1 MASIDR
7 TKIEP
12 QKPTDGARRSG
23 GRPRTH
29 GLSVLKQAVNGL
41 GNRAIDRRT
50 VTGKALAQWRND
62 LIADLGGI
70 DNISTQQSAI
80 IDLCVKS
87 KLILDSVDTW
97 LLTQSSLINKQK
109 KSLISAVVQ
118 RQTLADALARHLL
131 ALGLERRKN
140 EVSLQDYLAER
151 YGDRDE
157 EHKKESESEP

>member
-12 QKPTDGARRSG
+12 QKRIGSG
-23 GRPRTH
+23 LPGPGRIPTH
-29 GLSVLKQAVNGL
+29 GFSVLKQAVNGL

-50 VTGKALAQWRND
+50 VTGKALAQWRKD

-87 KLILDSVDTW
+87 KLILDSVDAW
-97 LLTQSSLINKQK
+97 LLTQPSLINKQK
-109 KSLISAVVQ
+109 RSIISAVIQ
-118 RQTLADALARHLL
+118 RQTLADALARHLGQ
-131 ALGLERRKN
+131 LGLERRCV
-140 EVSLQDYLAER
+140 ELDLARRIMVEKMQ
-151 YGDRDE
+151 G
-157 EHKKESESEP
+157 K

>member
-12 QKPTDGARRSG
+12 LKRIGTGKPGP
-23 GRPRTH
+23 GRLPTH

-50 VTGKALAQWRND
+50 VTGKALAQWRKD
-62 LIADLGGI
+62 LINDLGGI

-80 IDLCVKS
+80 VDLCVKS

-97 LLTQSSLINKQK
+97 LLTQPSLINKHK
-109 KSLISAVVQ
+109 RSLISAVVQ
-118 RQTLADALARHLL
+118 RQTLADALARHLI
-131 ALGLERRKN
+131 ALGLERRVK
-140 EVSLQDYLAER
+140 EKTLDEYIDET
-151 YGDRDE
+151 YGD
-157 EHKKESESEP
+157 KGPG